1 MGIRGQNGLS
11 GAKTPGGGVFAS
23 LLVNKIF
30 ILLTNLYD
38 RFCSLFSSF
47 GTIFIKPPW
56 AGQTEENAKGVMI
69 VSLILCTCPC
79 VYQQD
84 GVCTLVRAVS
94 LGGGP
99 GGCVNCVP
107 TTAPK
112 SQQRGQGLPDVGHLD
127 EFQALRD
134 L

>member
-1 MGIRGQNGLS
+1 MFL
-11 GAKTPGGGVFAS
+11 
-23 LLVNKIF
+23 
-30 ILLTNLYD
+30 
-38 RFCSLFSSF
+38 
-47 GTIFIKPPW
+47 
-56 AGQTEENAKGVMI
+56 
-69 VSLILCTCPC
+69 SLILCTSRC

-107 TTAPK
+107 TAGPG
-112 SQQRGQGLPDVGHLD
+112 SQQCGQGLPDVGHLD

>member
-1 MGIRGQNGLS
+1 
-11 GAKTPGGGVFAS
+11 
-23 LLVNKIF
+23 
-30 ILLTNLYD
+30 
-38 RFCSLFSSF
+38 
-47 GTIFIKPPW
+47 
-56 AGQTEENAKGVMI
+56 MI

-107 TTAPK
+107 TAVSK

-127 EFQALRD
+127 ELQALRD